1 MPFEGNVVLIP
12 DRVWI
17 VWCPQGMTVT
27 GWLESNVEIT
37 LPKIILLRFWNIH
50 LIPDALSTI
59 GSDLWKVHGFEES
72 KFHQRVGIRR
82 TAAFPSKTLTP

>member
-1 MPFEGNVVLIP
+1 
-12 DRVWI
+12 
-17 VWCPQGMTVT
+17 MTVT

-72 KFHQRVGIRR
+72 MFHQRVGIRR
-82 TAAFPSKTLTP
+82 TAVFPSKTLTP